1 MFAVRYLRVFD
12 LTFARVNDVPR
23 TTDLPVAGKAHLSV
37 SRGDDRIGCAHTV
50 GFGRVNGDF
59 RSLLKWTYFT
69 LL

>member
-12 LTFARVNDVPR
+12 LTFTGGDDVPR
-23 TTDLPVAGKAHLSV
+23 TTDLPVAGETHLSV
-37 SRGDDRIGCAHTV
+37 SRGDDGIVCAHTV

-69 LL
+69 LP